1 MMADYPILIFDD
13 LVYEDFAERDN
24 TEDPTDHYSVSP
36 LEEATEHQ
44 VAQIVIPGYYDSGN
58 HDTGY
63 VAGFIQHTN
72 ITVHP
77 DGEVGIGWQDVTPI
91 EPQIGFR
98 FDTNL
103 TGNPLTI
110 GLHLFI
116 SLSEHY
122 TRSEQFKEFLDVGH
136 HNKSDL
142 YMSSNL
148 YMYM

>member
-1 MMADYPILIFDD
+1 MADYPILIFDD
-13 LVYEDFAERDN
+13 LACEDFAERDN

-44 VAQIVIPGYYDSGN
+44 VAQIVIPGCYDSGN

-98 FDTNL
+98 
-103 TGNPLTI
+103 LTI

-116 SLSEHY
+116 SLSEHCNQNN